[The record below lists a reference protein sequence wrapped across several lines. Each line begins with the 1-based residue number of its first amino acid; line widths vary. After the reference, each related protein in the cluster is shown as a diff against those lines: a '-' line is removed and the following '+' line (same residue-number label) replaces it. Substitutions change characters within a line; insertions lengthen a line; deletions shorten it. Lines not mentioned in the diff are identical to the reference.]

1 MDKGA
6 LLFKPGTI
14 IMMFFIA
21 IFGFVVF
28 NWASDN
34 VIDSVGDSGDQATQA
49 IECSRLETEL
59 IDTVSS
65 GNSTQVS
72 YIINK
77 DVEEVYVAAESSNG
91 HTDTVTDDEPVA
103 GELNFVNID
112 LADVSSVSISTPV
125 CDGSLQ

>member
-21 IFGFVVF
+21 VFGFVVF

-49 IECSRLETEL
+49 LECSRLETEL
-59 IDTVSS
+59 IDTVEA
-65 GNSTQVS
+65 GNSTQIS
-72 YIINK
+72 YIINM
-77 DVEEVYVAAESSNG
+77 DIEEVYIAAESSNG
-91 HTDTVTDDEPVA
+91 DTVTATDDGPVA
-103 GELNFVNID
+103 GELNSVNID
-112 LADVSSVSISTPV
+112 LDDVTSVSISTPI
-125 CDGSLQ
+125 CDNSLQ